1 MSRPLTAALSLALVG
16 ACAKAPSAVTAPQS
30 SAAPS
35 IPFEKYELNNGLDV
49 ILSEDH
55 SVPFVWVE
63 VWYQVGSKDEQAGLT
78 GFAHLFEHL
87 MFQGSAHM
95 NDDYFVPLQKIGAE
109 VNGTTNT
116 DRTNYYEG
124 VPSEQLPLALWLE
137 ADRMGWLLPALTPE
151 KLQNQKDVV
160 RNERRQRYEN
170 RPYGQVGVWRN
181 EALFPEGHPYRVT
194 TIGKHEDIEN
204 AKMEDV
210 QAFFKKWYVPNG
222 ASLAIVGDFDP
233 AEAKALVQKYFGDIP
248 RGADPTPI
256 TSAPAALPASKVL
269 HYESRVPH
277 HQVSLAWLSPPLFAE
292 GDATLDF
299 VASML
304 TEGADSRLY
313 QELVQK
319 QQIAKDVVA
328 YQGSARLASQ
338 FIIQATAAPGH
349 STDDLVAAIDA
360 ELAKLAAAPPPAD
373 ELELIRTGWE
383 VRFYGSLQTIAGK
396 SGQLSSYNSL
406 LGDPG
411 ALGRDLARYQAI
423 TPAEVQK
430 VASTVLSGPR
440 VALHVHPLGEAPA
453 GSILDNTVQA
463 RP

>member
-1 MSRPLTAALSLALVG
+1 MPRPLTAALCVALLS
-16 ACAKAPSAVTAPQS
+16 ACAKAPPAPPMP
-30 SAAPS
+30 APPT
-35 IPFEKYELNNGLDV
+35 IPFEKYELANGLDV

-63 VWYQVGSKDEQAGLT
+63 VWYQVGSKDEKAGLT

-109 VNGTTNT
+109 VNGTTNP

-124 VPSEQLPLALWLE
+124 VPSEHLPLALWLE

-204 AKMEDV
+204 AKMDDV
-210 QAFFKKWYVPNG
+210 QAFFKTWYVPNG

-248 RGADPTPI
+248 RGADPTPVLQ
-256 TSAPAALPASKVL
+256 APATLTENKVL

-277 HQVSLAWLSPPLFAE
+277 HQVSLTWLSPPLFAE

-304 TEGADSRLY
+304 SEGADSRLY
-313 QELVQK
+313 QELVHK
-319 QQIAKDVVA
+319 QQIAKDVAA

-349 STDDLVAAIDA
+349 TTDELVAAIDA
-360 ELAKLAAAPPPAD
+360 ELAKLAAAPPPDA
-373 ELELIRTGWE
+373 ELDLIRTGWE
-383 VRFYGSLQTIAGK
+383 VRFYGGLQSLAGK

-411 ALGRDLARYQAI
+411 GLARDLARYAAVK
-423 TPAEVQK
+423 PADVQQ
-430 VASTVLSGPR
+430 VARTVLGGPR